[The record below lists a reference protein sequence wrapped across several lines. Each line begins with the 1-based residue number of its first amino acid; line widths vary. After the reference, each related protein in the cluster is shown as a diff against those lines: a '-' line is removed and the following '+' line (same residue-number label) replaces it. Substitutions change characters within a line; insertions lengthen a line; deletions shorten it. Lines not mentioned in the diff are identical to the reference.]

1 MSQMKK
7 GQRSSKGNE
16 RLLMMKIDLFL
27 LKTLI
32 FFSPHTFLETVA
44 SLKNQ
49 LDLFG
54 YASCGSKTPQ
64 PTVAGWGHKVV
75 HN

>member
-32 FFSPHTFLETVA
+32 FFHHIFLDTVA